1 VPWGL
6 RATERERKREKREK
20 REREKEQG
28 EKGKIIDRCK
38 RKPVLNPVLEED
50 VGLLADSV
58 RSSLAL
64 NLSLFG
70 PHPMIKKSSTMRQ
83 FANH

>member
-1 VPWGL
+1 VAVVPWGL

-38 RKPVLNPVLEED
+38 RENQYSKPSARKRRRPP
-50 VGLLADSV
+50 G
-58 RSSLAL
+58 R
-64 NLSLFG
+64 
-70 PHPMIKKSSTMRQ
+70 
-83 FANH
+83 